1 LPINNK
7 ESSPQ
12 GGGSM
17 RIDPSG
23 VVRSDAVNVSAAVDK
38 VLNNQQEMPAN
49 NSYNSDVK
57 LDKSPSREDLQ
68 DVLDVFKKKLE
79 KFKLVVNTEAEF
91 KIDRDTGMIVVK
103 IKDKD
108 TGEVIR
114 QIPPEV
120 MVKLAKTIDEFLGLL
135 FDERV

>member
-1 LPINNK
+1 
-7 ESSPQ
+7 
-12 GGGSM
+12 M
-17 RIDPSG
+17 RVDPSG
-23 VVRSDAVNVSAAVDK
+23 VVRSEAVNVSTAVDK
-38 VLNNQQEMPAN
+38 ALNSQKGAVTDNFQ
-49 NSYNSDVK
+49 NSNVKSNKDVSK
-57 LDKSPSREDLQ
+57 DNLQ

-79 KFKLVVNTEAEF
+79 KFKLIVNTEAEF
-91 KIDRDTGMIVVK
+91 KIDKDTGMIVVK

>member
-1 LPINNK
+1 
-7 ESSPQ
+7 
-12 GGGSM
+12 M

-57 LDKSPSREDLQ
+57 LDKGPSKEDLQ